1 MASNGS
7 WGVPGCAQRHQC
19 SCDSIRQAKSACSV
33 FRSEAEVT
41 ACNGTWAPMAASI
54 SDARRIGFPFIF
66 GCCTFW
72 DLLQPPHPTHTQL
85 CNPVWGHDPQLKKA
99 DSALSLAAIR
109 LPNNYLL
116 SFSIR
121 NLAGQSCF
129 NKCICWNLLWRFLEE
144 KWLEFYYTL
153 KLGNRTRTSWESA
166 KLLETYFLPVFDS

>member
-7 WGVPGCAQRHQC
+7 WGVPGCAQRHRC
-19 SCDSIRQAKSACSV
+19 SCDGMRQAKSACSA

-54 SDARRIGFPFIF
+54 SDARRIGFHSFLVVARLE
-66 GCCTFW
+66 TFYCYS
-72 DLLQPPHPTHTQL
+72 PPPPCQHTHGYVTRCGVMTHSLRRQT
-85 CNPVWGHDPQLKKA
+85 
-99 DSALSLAAIR
+99 ALSLAAIR

-129 NKCICWNLLWRFLEE
+129 NKCICWNLLWRFLEV

-153 KLGNRTRTSWESA
+153 KLGNRTRTSWKST
-166 KLLETYFLPVFDS
+166 K

>member
-1 MASNGS
+1 MKTLCFSKSGKLHKCSKDRATLAAGS
-7 WGVPGCAQRHQC
+7 RPPMGAEG
-19 SCDSIRQAKSACSV
+19 CDSVRQAKRACCA

-41 ACNGTWAPMAASI
+41 TCNGTWAPMAASI
-54 SDARRIGFPFIF
+54 SDTRRIGFPFIF
-66 GCCTFW
+66 GCCTVTA
-72 DLLQPPHPTHTQL
+72 PHQHTHSYVTRCGVMTHSLRRQT
-85 CNPVWGHDPQLKKA
+85 
-99 DSALSLAAIR
+99 ALSLAAIR

-153 KLGNRTRTSWESA
+153 NLGNRTRTSWESA
-166 KLLETYFLPVFDS
+166 K